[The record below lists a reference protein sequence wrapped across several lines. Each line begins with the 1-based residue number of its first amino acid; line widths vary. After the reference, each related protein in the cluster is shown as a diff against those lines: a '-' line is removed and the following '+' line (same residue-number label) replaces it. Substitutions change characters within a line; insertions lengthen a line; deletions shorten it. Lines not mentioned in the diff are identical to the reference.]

1 MASPT
6 RRRSTLFSPRLSR
19 NPSTT
24 RLNTLTGQRVITLKN
39 QLNMDLTVLLYKNG
53 YPQER
58 DEEVSEKVLEQTENL
73 KAESNCSFEAMKWSK
88 QATSDLQRRTA

>member
-6 RRRSTLFSPRLSR
+6 RRRSTLFSPRLSG

>member
-58 DEEVSEKVLEQTENL
+58 DEKVSEKVLEQTENL

>member
-6 RRRSTLFSPRLSR
+6 RRRSTLFSPRQSR

>member
-19 NPSTT
+19 NPSTI

-73 KAESNCSFEAMKWSK
+73 KAESNYSFEAMKWSK

>member
-6 RRRSTLFSPRLSR
+6 RRRSSLFSPRLSR

-58 DEEVSEKVLEQTENL
+58 DEGVSEKVLEQTENL

>member
-1 MASPT
+1 
-6 RRRSTLFSPRLSR
+6 
-19 NPSTT
+19 
-24 RLNTLTGQRVITLKN
+24 
-39 QLNMDLTVLLYKNG
+39 MDLTVLLYKNG

-73 KAESNCSFEAMKWSK
+73 KAESNCSFEVMKWSK

>member
-1 MASPT
+1 MAFPT

>member
-1 MASPT
+1 M
-6 RRRSTLFSPRLSR
+6 FSPRLSR

>member
-1 MASPT
+1 
-6 RRRSTLFSPRLSR
+6 
-19 NPSTT
+19 
-24 RLNTLTGQRVITLKN
+24 
-39 QLNMDLTVLLYKNG
+39 MDLTVLLYKNG
-53 YPQER
+53 YTQER